1 MTEALNTLTSLDWRS
16 ANGALV
22 AAAAAATGIYVA
34 NRLLTPEDKE
44 AEKFKKLNKLPS
56 PPGALPII
64 GHLFSVGK
72 SPHIKFSEWSKTLG
86 PIYSVKMGSSRTW
99 VIHNSPEVIREILD
113 RRGATYSDRMSWD
126 VLDAASANGIM
137 WGLAQNGPYLRMWRK
152 HTNNTISKSKLEK
165 EYSQV
170 FITQSKQLLLN
181 LLEKGNE
188 PEGINPSDEMYLYS
202 VEPSVV
208 SHSKSSTSSLP
219 VQINLMSSIL
229 FNKTFTKDDPD
240 FKAMIQIAVEFLQI
254 LSDVTMELFPFLSPF
269 LRSQVH
275 NARLLQLEV
284 QKVFGKY
291 VEEVR
296 QARKDGNERN
306 CACNEYLKAQETDNE
321 NGLMEDIAIYNSCGG
336 LIFAGKFS
344 HLPHIFNFTSAT
356 PLTPFLSPGIDTSS
370 IVLLNGISILASH
383 PNIQERAFAEI
394 KDNIGLDRLPRDTD
408 EGRLP
413 YTRAILTEI
422 LRFRPPLWLGVP
434 HSNTKDEEYEG
445 YHIPAKSAHVINSY
459 AIHFNPE
466 IYPDPY
472 TFKPE
477 RHLEE
482 DVGNIRQHYAF
493 GAGRR
498 ICPGSF
504 LAEKSVFILILRI
517 VQVFRIE
524 PPLDAQGNPVEVP
537 LPDVTVTQP
546 GMPNF
551 KVRFVPRHD
560 DVKSMCR
567 DD

>member
-99 VIHNSPEVIREILD
+99 VSCRGVCLFGRRDRSGIAGGLVVSLVIEVIHNSPEVIREILD

-202 VEPSVV
+202 
-208 SHSKSSTSSLP
+208 
-219 VQINLMSSIL
+219 
-229 FNKTFTKDDPD
+229 TFTKDDPD
-240 FKAMIQIAVEFLQI
+240 FKAMIQIAVEFLQL

-321 NGLMEDIAIYNSCGG
+321 NGLMEDIAR
-336 LIFAGKFS
+336 
-344 HLPHIFNFTSAT
+344 
-356 PLTPFLSPGIDTSS
+356 IDTSS

-504 LAEKSVFILILRI
+504 LAEKSVFILISRI